1 MQLWLLMNIRVL
13 MSMDKYAMYNSQP
26 WLESQS
32 LQDVLSQIT
41 VSPSNNSSGQLDSSN
56 GKFSTYLNAADMEKI
71 AGYRIVWTNRLLDHL
86 DTAGTLVYMFHHVS
100 VLKRL
105 KDSLPRGL
113 LPPTYFDET
122 LATISLL
129 VPHSQAGCN
138 AWLEEQIS
146 QNGLDANIR
155 YRESASRDKGH
166 YSHWQYRL
174 MLVAETFDT
183 AGPATLRQW
192 WHDRRNMERW
202 WQFWMVVVGVSLA
215 LLFGLI
221 QSVTGILQ
229 VIKN

>member
-1 MQLWLLMNIRVL
+1 MTTPAQSSRLLEGPLFAPDALPPDARVVFLDCIWPTNSTARALPVTDFDAYFAYVRQKLDGTNPEEHVVKTYNDVVWIITLVSRNFTEKLAVLQTKIQLAYPGSDKDRVSASLELTMQLWLLMNIRVL

-105 KDSLPRGL
+105 KDSLPR
-113 LPPTYFDET
+113 
-122 LATISLL
+122 
-129 VPHSQAGCN
+129 
-138 AWLEEQIS
+138 LESIP
-146 QNGLDANIR
+146 
-155 YRESASRDKGH
+155 Y
-166 YSHWQYRL
+166 
-174 MLVAETFDT
+174 
-183 AGPATLRQW
+183 
-192 WHDRRNMERW
+192 
-202 WQFWMVVVGVSLA
+202 
-215 LLFGLI
+215 
-221 QSVTGILQ
+221 
-229 VIKN
+229 